1 MICYAVIP
9 ARYASSRFPGKPLAV
24 LAGKPMIQH
33 VWERVIRSQL
43 FDDVIIATDDLKISS
58 VAQNFGAVVMLTDS
72 SLPSGTDRV
81 AAVAEYLEEDSVI
94 LNVQGDEP
102 LISLEALK
110 TLLKAFEDEEVMI
123 ASLMT
128 PFENEEDI
136 LNPNMVKVVTDSKQ
150 NAIYFSR
157 SPIPYNRDSS
167 PDCRY
172 FRHIGIYGFRY
183 AALMHFVKLP
193 PGKLEAIEK
202 LEQLRALENGIPIR
216 MLSTD
221 YQGIG
226 IDTPEDM
233 EKVSQ
238 TIAKGSIK

>member
-94 LNVQGDEP
+94 VNVQGDEP
-102 LISLEALK
+102 LISPEALK
-110 TLLKAFEDEEVMI
+110 ALLEAFDDEEVMI

-128 PFENEEDI
+128 PFDSETDI

-157 SPIPYNRDSS
+157 SPIPYNRDNST
-167 PDCRY
+167 DCRY

-183 AALMHFVKLP
+183 AALTHFVDLP
-193 PGKLEAIEK
+193 IGKLEAIEK
-202 LEQLRALENGIPIR
+202 LEQLRALEHGIPIR
-216 MLSTD
+216 MVNGASASTRRKIWKK
-221 YQGIG
+221 Y
-226 IDTPEDM
+226 PKLLPKEALN
-233 EKVSQ
+233 E
-238 TIAKGSIK
+238 A

>member
-94 LNVQGDEP
+94 VNVQGDEP
-102 LISLEALK
+102 LISPEALK
-110 TLLKAFEDEEVMI
+110 ALLEAFDDEEVMI

-128 PFENEEDI
+128 PFDSETDI

-157 SPIPYNRDSS
+157 SPIPYNRDNST
-167 PDCRY
+167 DCRY

-183 AALMHFVKLP
+183 AALTHFVDLP
-193 PGKLEAIEK
+193 IGKLEAIEK
-202 LEQLRALENGIPIR
+202 LEQLRALEHGIPIR
-216 MLSTD
+216 MVNTD
-221 YQGIG
+221 YRGIG
-226 IDTPEDM
+226 IDTPEDL
-233 EKVSQ
+233 EK
-238 TIAKGSIK
+238 

>member
-94 LNVQGDEP
+94 VNVQGDEP
-102 LISLEALK
+102 LISPEALK
-110 TLLKAFEDEEVMI
+110 ALLEAFDDEEVMI

-157 SPIPYNRDSS
+157 SPIPY
-167 PDCRY
+167 
-172 FRHIGIYGFRY
+172 
-183 AALMHFVKLP
+183 
-193 PGKLEAIEK
+193 
-202 LEQLRALENGIPIR
+202 
-216 MLSTD
+216 
-221 YQGIG
+221 
-226 IDTPEDM
+226 
-233 EKVSQ
+233 
-238 TIAKGSIK
+238 